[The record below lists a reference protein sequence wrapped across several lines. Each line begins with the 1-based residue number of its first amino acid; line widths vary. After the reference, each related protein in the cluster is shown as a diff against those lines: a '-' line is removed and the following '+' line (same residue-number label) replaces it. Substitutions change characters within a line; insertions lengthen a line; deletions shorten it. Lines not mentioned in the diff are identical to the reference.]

1 MSFQQQKI
9 SRKKQIIELFHLVQ
23 IIIFYF
29 NLGMNLM
36 CVSYVLMINF
46 KSNTYFPEINETLIQ
61 NNVGNIKSMKT
72 KSNE

>member
-1 MSFQQQKI
+1 MSFQQRKI
-9 SRKKQIIELFHLVQ
+9 SKKNQINELFHLVQ
-23 IIIFYF
+23 IILFYF

-46 KSNTYFPEINETLIQ
+46 KSNTYFPEINETVQ